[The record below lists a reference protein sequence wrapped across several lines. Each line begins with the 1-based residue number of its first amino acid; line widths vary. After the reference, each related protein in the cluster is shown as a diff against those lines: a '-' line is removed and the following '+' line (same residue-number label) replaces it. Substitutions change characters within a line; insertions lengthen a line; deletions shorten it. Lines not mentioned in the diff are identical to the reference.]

1 MAIVR
6 DLTYLMFFPAG
17 LGLIATG
24 LFYQWLDRKLLA
36 RFQNRLGPRWF
47 QPFADALKLLG
58 KEEIKPYGTSG
69 LLFAALPVLAL
80 AGVLTAGLAVPL
92 FGLPPVFSYPG
103 DLVVTLYLLSL
114 LMLCTGLAGAQTRG
128 RFSLT
133 GTLRAF
139 TQTFAYEA
147 PFILALLSPAIA
159 LMIAGES
166 GSWQI
171 QELAQSAAT
180 RPWFALTLP
189 FTFIVA
195 IIGLMGKLE
204 LPPFDAPEAETEI
217 VAGAL
222 TEYSGRGL
230 ALFYLARAA
239 ELVIGLMLITA
250 LYLGGVGHG
259 LAASVIFTAKSL
271 GLLVIVVILQTA
283 LARLRIDQTV
293 SLWWKL
299 GSVLVLAQW
308 LLILAVRVMATR
320 MVR

>member
-1 MAIVR
+1 MTIIR
-6 DLTYLMFFPAG
+6 DLISLMLFPAG
-17 LGLIATG
+17 LGIIATG
-24 LFYQWLDRKLLA
+24 LFYQWVDRKLLA

-58 KEEIKPYGTSG
+58 KEEIQPQGTSP

-80 AGVLTAGLAVPL
+80 AGALTAALAVPL
-92 FGLPPVFSYPG
+92 FGLRPVFSFPG
-103 DLVVTLYLLSL
+103 DLIVSLYLLSL
-114 LMLCTGLAGAQTRG
+114 LTLCTGLAGAQTRD

-133 GTLRAF
+133 GALRVF
-139 TQTFAYEA
+139 TQMFAYEA
-147 PFILALLSPAIA
+147 PFILALLSPSIA

-171 QELAQSAAT
+171 WELAQAAAS

-189 FTFIVA
+189 FTFVVA

-230 ALFYLARAA
+230 ALFTLARAT
-239 ELVIGLMLITA
+239 ELVIGLMLVTA
-250 LYLGGVGHG
+250 LYLGGIGDG
-259 LAASVIFTAKSL
+259 PLAPVVFTAKSL
-271 GLLVIVVILQTA
+271 GLLVIVVMIQTV

-293 SLWWKL
+293 SLWWRL
-299 GSVLVLAQW
+299 GSVLVIVQW
-308 LLILAVRVMATR
+308 LLVLIIRVLR
-320 MVR
+320 